1 MVDSP
6 KDGALPSSEPETQPH
21 VKDLSS
27 GPSSAAHTTLVSSRE
42 PFAAMEPPT
51 LSSPAS
57 EPRPTRVMELE
68 TRVQTLE
75 SHVEAMERELGEVYG
90 ATEHLVRSNESLQRA
105 LQQQRHGRYIMWGT
119 LIAMLV
125 ILWLA
130 LRSRLGVL
138 GPG

>member
-6 KDGALPSSEPETQPH
+6 KEGALPSSEPETQQR
-21 VKDLSS
+21 VKDATSS
-27 GPSSAAHTTLVSSRE
+27 PGSAALTTLVSSRE
-42 PFAAMEPPT
+42 PFAAAEPPT

-57 EPRPTRVMELE
+57 EPRPTRIMELE
-68 TRVQTLE
+68 HRIQALE

-90 ATEHLVRSNESLQRA
+90 ATEHLVRSNESLQRK

-119 LIAMLV
+119 LIAILVMLWV
-125 ILWLA
+125 T